1 MAGITYGD
9 SGTNRSIS
17 KVFYGDSGT
26 NRQISK
32 VYYGDGGTNR
42 LVYSAYVP
50 VGGSASPT
58 TINGAASAK
67 GTFAIGTV
75 TVTGTGGTGS
85 YTYGTATL
93 ISGTSSGPDSNIS
106 FVQTGNQYAFSATNV
121 NINTDPL
128 HGTWQVNVSD
138 GTTNTNVTFNV
149 NWN

>member
-9 SGTNRSIS
+9 NGTNRSIS
-17 KVFYGDSGT
+17 KFFYGDNGT
-26 NRQISK
+26 NRTIQYI
-32 VYYGDGGTNR
+32 YYGDNGTNR
-42 LVYSAYVP
+42 LVYQAYTA

-58 TINGAASAK
+58 SISSGASAK

-85 YTYGTATL
+85 YTYSTATL
-93 ISGTSSGPDSNIS
+93 ISGTSSGANSNIS
-106 FVQTGNQYAFSATNV
+106 FVQTGNQYAFSATNA

-128 HGTWQVNVSD
+128 HGTWQVTVSD
-138 GTTNTNVTFNV
+138 GTTSANVTFNV